1 MLPTYIIMIN
11 QSYQSLP
18 NKLSSSK
25 GNTDKFYDKLY
36 AFAARGFWRQIL
48 IWSLVSSY
56 ISDGSIKQKYN
67 ILY

>member
-1 MLPTYIIMIN
+1 MYKIDVQILVTYYYNTSLLITFHINIRMLPTYIIMIN

-36 AFAARGFWRQIL
+36 AFAARGF
-48 IWSLVSSY
+48 
-56 ISDGSIKQKYN
+56 
-67 ILY
+67 